1 METLYVGEGENHR
14 LNPVEYSTM
23 LENNYKR
30 DVFTREKIIEE
41 EQSLKLLE
49 VWNSHVWRESLIRK
63 LARIA
68 LSPLVFILHLL

>member
-1 METLYVGEGENHR
+1 
-14 LNPVEYSTM
+14 M